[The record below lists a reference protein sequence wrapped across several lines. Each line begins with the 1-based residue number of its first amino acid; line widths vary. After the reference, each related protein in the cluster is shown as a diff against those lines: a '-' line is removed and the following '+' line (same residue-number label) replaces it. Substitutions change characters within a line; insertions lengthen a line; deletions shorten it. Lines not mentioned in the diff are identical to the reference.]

1 VRLVSSL
8 RAHAR
13 SSSRPPAFLPLRSGD
28 VEWLHFI
35 SLSAAPPNGCACVL
49 ACRQPTCQ
57 PANEQLRSWP
67 RSSAAVCSRS
77 SWQALHSTWNQ
88 DASSMSALHLQ
99 FHTPTPASA
108 DNTGCT
114 SHVRRFAYSVHPCSR
129 VSVRGKKI
137 PAFQDP
143 ETLFPVSA
151 CQSSIYRGARP
162 LPTSGLDRDT
172 FRTIATAVGRNLTTA
187 AYHRSVVSS
196 WWGSCW
202 LLLQTRWRLAS

>member
-1 VRLVSSL
+1 VSSL
-8 RAHAR
+8 PVAVVDHPLSYPSAPAT
-13 SSSRPPAFLPLRSGD
+13 SSGCNS
-28 VEWLHFI
+28 
-35 SLSAAPPNGCACVL
+35 SLSRRRLRTAVF

-57 PANEQLRSWP
+57 PANELVRSWP
-67 RSSAAVCSRS
+67 RSSAAICSWS

-114 SHVRRFAYSVHPCSR
+114 SHVRRLAYSVHPCSD

-137 PAFQDP
+137 PASQDP

-162 LPTSGLDRDT
+162 LATSGLDRDA

-187 AYHRSVVSS
+187 TYHKSVVSS